1 MGTSLRETG
10 LAWSTRRS
18 CQRSMKEEDRIVD
31 EIRYIAASLVGAGID
46 RDALNEALQSN
57 PHFIACDAGTTDA
70 GPFSLG
76 SGRPAFAR
84 EAVKGDLT
92 LLLDAGRRAGVPV
105 LVGSAG
111 TAGRDNQV
119 DWVLD
124 IADEIVKEAGAKLRT
139 AVIYAEQD
147 KDFLIEKLREGGI
160 KPLDAAPHLDE
171 DRIRRSSRIVGM
183 MGAEPLQ
190 MALAEGVDF
199 VLAGRCSDTALYAAM
214 PIMHGF
220 PAGLAWHA
228 GKVVECG
235 TMACVTAGKGVMLVR
250 LRHDDFIVRPF
261 GQGLRC
267 TPQSIAAHSFYEN
280 VDPFHFTECSG
291 TIDITDAT
299 YEAVDSITVRVANSR
314 FHPAEAYTVKLEG
327 AELAGYQTIIIG
339 GIRDP
344 FLLRQLDSWL
354 AKVRAYIEET
364 IARVLD
370 DRVTRDDYQI
380 MFHVYGRDGVMGP
393 LEPNHTEVLK
403 EVGIVFEVTAPTQQL
418 STTIAEL
425 SRQPLLHY
433 PIAEWSGATTSFACL
448 HNPAHVE
455 RGAVYRFNVNHVVLP
470 RSPQEMFRTKFV
482 EIG

>member
-1 MGTSLRETG
+1 
-10 LAWSTRRS
+10 
-18 CQRSMKEEDRIVD
+18 MKEEDRIVD

-76 SGRPAFAR
+76 SGRPGFAR
-84 EAVKGDLT
+84 GAVKGDLP
-92 LLLDAGRRAGVPV
+92 LLLGAGRRAGVPGW
-105 LVGSAG
+105 VGSAG

-139 AVIYAEQD
+139 AVIYAEED

-160 KPLDAAPHLDE
+160 KPLDAAAHVDE

-261 GQGLRC
+261 GRRLRC
-267 TPQSIAAHSFYEN
+267 PPQSLAPHNFYEN
-280 VDPFHFTECSG
+280 VDPFPFTESPA
-291 TIDITDAT
+291 TIALTEAT
-299 YEAVDSITVRVANSR
+299 YEAIDSITGRVANSR
-314 FHPAEAYTVKLEG
+314 FHAAEAYTLKLEG
-327 AELAGYQTIIIG
+327 AELAGYQTIIID

-344 FLLRQLDSWL
+344 FFLRQLDSWL
-354 AKVRAYIEET
+354 APAPADIDET
-364 IARVLD
+364 IASVLD
-370 DRVTRDDYQI
+370 DRATRDDDQI
-380 MFHVYGRDGVMGP
+380 MVHV
-393 LEPNHTEVLK
+393 H
-403 EVGIVFEVTAPTQQL
+403 
-418 STTIAEL
+418 
-425 SRQPLLHY
+425 
-433 PIAEWSGATTSFACL
+433 
-448 HNPAHVE
+448 
-455 RGAVYRFNVNHVVLP
+455 
-470 RSPQEMFRTKFV
+470 
-482 EIG
+482 

>member
-1 MGTSLRETG
+1 MN
-10 LAWSTRRS
+10 
-18 CQRSMKEEDRIVD
+18 

-46 RDALNEALQSN
+46 RASLNEALESQ
-57 PHFIACDAGTTDA
+57 PQFIACDAGTTDA

-76 SGRPAFAR
+76 SGRAAFGR
-84 EAVKGDLT
+84 QSVKNDLA
-92 LLLDAGRRAGVPV
+92 LLLDAGHRAGVPV

-111 TAGRDNQV
+111 TAGRNDQV

-124 IADEIVKEAGAKLRT
+124 IADEIMKEAGTTLRA
-139 AVIYAEQD
+139 AVIYTEQD
-147 KDFLIEKLREGGI
+147 KDYLIEMLRNGNI
-160 KPLDAAPHLDE
+160 KPLEGAPHLDE
-171 DRIRRSSRIVGM
+171 DTIRRSSRIVGM

-190 MALAEGVDF
+190 SALAEGVDF

-214 PIMHGF
+214 PLMYGF
-220 PAGLAWHA
+220 PPGLTWHA

-235 TMACVTAGKGVMLVR
+235 TMACVTVGKGVMFVR
-250 LRHDDFIVRPF
+250 LRHDDFTVKPF
-261 GQGLRC
+261 GPGLRC
-267 TPQSIAAHSFYEN
+267 TPQSIAAHSLYEN

-291 TIDITDAT
+291 IIDLTETT
-299 YEAVDSITVRVANSR
+299 YEAMDAITVRVANSR

-364 IARVLD
+364 IARVLGD
-370 DRVTRDDYQI
+370 QVARDDYQI
-380 MFHVYGRDGVMGP
+380 RFHVYGRDGVMGS
-393 LEPNHTEVLK
+393 LEPERTEFPK

-418 STTIAEL
+418 ATAITQL

-433 PIAEWSGATTSFACL
+433 PIAEWSGSTTSFACL

-455 RGAVYRFNVNHVVLP
+455 RGPVYQFNLNHVVLP
-470 RSPQEMFRTKFV
+470 RSPLEMFRTEFV

>member
-1 MGTSLRETG
+1 V
-10 LAWSTRRS
+10 
-18 CQRSMKEEDRIVD
+18 KEKDRIVN

-46 RDALNEALQSN
+46 RASLNEALQSN

-76 SGRPAFAR
+76 SGHPAFGR
-84 EAVKGDLT
+84 EAVKNDLA
-92 LLLDAGRRAGVPV
+92 LLLEAGRRAKVPV

-111 TAGRDNQV
+111 TAGRNDQV

-124 IADEIVKEAGAKLRT
+124 IANEIMKEAGATLRT

-147 KDFLIEKLREGGI
+147 EDYVIEMLRNGSI
-160 KPLDAAPHLDE
+160 KPLDGAPHMDE
-171 DRIRRSSRIVGM
+171 NTIRHSSRIVGM

-214 PIMHGF
+214 PIMHGL
-220 PAGLAWHA
+220 PAGLSWHA

-261 GQGLRC
+261 GPGLRC
-267 TPQSIAAHSFYEN
+267 TPQSIAAHSLYEN

-291 TIDITDAT
+291 TIDITEAT
-299 YEAVDSITVRVANSR
+299 YEAIDAITVRVAGSR

-364 IARVLD
+364 IARVLK

-380 MFHVYGRDGVMGP
+380 MFHVYGRDGVMGS
-393 LEPNHTEVLK
+393 LEPNRAEVPK

-418 STTIAEL
+418 ATAIAEL

-455 RGAVYRFNVNHVVLP
+455 RGAVYQFNVNHVVLP

>member
-84 EAVKGDLT
+84 EAV
-92 LLLDAGRRAGVPV
+92 
-105 LVGSAG
+105 
-111 TAGRDNQV
+111 
-119 DWVLD
+119 
-124 IADEIVKEAGAKLRT
+124 EKLRT

-171 DRIRRSSRIVGM
+171 VRIRRSSRIVGM

-261 GQGLRC
+261 GPGLRC

-291 TIDITDAT
+291 TIDITEAT
-299 YEAVDSITVRVANSR
+299 YEAIDSITVRVANSR

-354 AKVRAYIEET
+354 AKVRAYVEET

-370 DRVTRDDYQI
+370 GRVTRDDYQI
-380 MFHVYGRDGVMGP
+380 MFHVYGRDGVMGS
-393 LEPNHTEVLK
+393 L
-403 EVGIVFEVTAPTQQL
+403 
-418 STTIAEL
+418 
-425 SRQPLLHY
+425 
-433 PIAEWSGATTSFACL
+433 
-448 HNPAHVE
+448 
-455 RGAVYRFNVNHVVLP
+455 
-470 RSPQEMFRTKFV
+470 
-482 EIG
+482 